1 MKHSHKRDAI
11 CEVLRE
17 TRDHPTADMIYERV
31 RERYPEISL
40 ATVYRNLS
48 QLCAEGEIIKIGAG
62 SKERYDIDTSVHT
75 HFFCEDCGD
84 VYDVFAPLE
93 LWGLANAESEIGG
106 QIKFAHIT
114 FRGVCK
120 NCNTGIADI

>member
-84 VYDVFAPLE
+84 VYDIFSDIE
-93 LWGLANAESEIGG
+93 LAGIANAESEIGG
-106 QIKFAHIT
+106 QIKFTHIT

-120 NCNTGIADI
+120 NCNTGIADV